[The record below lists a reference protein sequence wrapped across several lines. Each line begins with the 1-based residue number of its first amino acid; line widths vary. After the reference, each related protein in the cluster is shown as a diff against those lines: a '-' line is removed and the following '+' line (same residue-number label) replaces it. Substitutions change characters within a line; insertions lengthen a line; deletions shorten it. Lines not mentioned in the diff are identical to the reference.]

1 MEIKEMRKQPI
12 EAASN
17 ERLRDVAE
25 IIRSAKDPGANATDI
40 SIKAIERIFAYLT
53 IVLPA
58 TELTEPFIAAAAAQF
73 AEMLAGSLDDMRRAG
88 YKMLCGLLKE
98 HCAVVTIKTP
108 GGRLDEEGCGN
119 DGE

>member
-17 ERLRDVAE
+17 EMLLDVAE
-25 IIRSAKDPGANATDI
+25 IIRSAKEPGANATDI
-40 SIKAIERIFAYLT
+40 SIKAIERIFAYLA
-53 IVLPA
+53 IALPA
-58 TELTEPFIAAAAAQF
+58 TELTAPFVAAATAQF
-73 AEMLAGSLDDMRRAG
+73 AEMVAGSLDDMSRAG
-88 YKMLCGLLKE
+88 YKMLCKLLKE
-98 HCAVVTIKTP
+98 HCTTVTIKTP